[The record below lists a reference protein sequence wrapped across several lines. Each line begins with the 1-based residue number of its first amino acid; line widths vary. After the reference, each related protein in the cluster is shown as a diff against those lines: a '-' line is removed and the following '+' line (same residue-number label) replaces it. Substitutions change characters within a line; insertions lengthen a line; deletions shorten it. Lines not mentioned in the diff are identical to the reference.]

1 MVYYHVGEGHQ
12 ENMARAL
19 QRFPEITFIVHG
31 DGVRPYIHGLMD
43 DYPNIYFTF
52 NDIFDEHSPLFRFG
66 DKEEFMSA
74 MRGDW
79 DRLLENAVDLY
90 KPMIEAHPDRYMWGT
105 DRADIAWNYD
115 EDIGQLLAEFGRAFI
130 GMLDSE
136 VQEQVAY
143 KNAELLLANNN

>member
-1 MVYYHVGEGHQ
+1 
-12 ENMARAL
+12 
-19 QRFPEITFIVHG
+19 
-31 DGVRPYIHGLMD
+31 
-43 DYPNIYFTF
+43 
-52 NDIFDEHSPLFRFG
+52 
-66 DKEEFMSA
+66 MSA

-105 DRADIAWNYD
+105 DRSDIAWNYD

>member
-1 MVYYHVGEGHQ
+1 
-12 ENMARAL
+12 
-19 QRFPEITFIVHG
+19 
-31 DGVRPYIHGLMD
+31 
-43 DYPNIYFTF
+43 
-52 NDIFDEHSPLFRFG
+52 
-66 DKEEFMSA
+66 MSA

-90 KPMIEAHPDRYMWGT
+90 KPIIEAHPDRYMWGT

-115 EDIGQLLAEFGRAFI
+115 EDIGQLLAEFGHAFI

>member
-1 MVYYHVGEGHQ
+1 
-12 ENMARAL
+12 
-19 QRFPEITFIVHG
+19 
-31 DGVRPYIHGLMD
+31 
-43 DYPNIYFTF
+43 
-52 NDIFDEHSPLFRFG
+52 
-66 DKEEFMSA
+66 MSA
-74 MRGDW
+74 MGGDW

-90 KPMIEAHPDRYMWGT
+90 KPIIEAHPDRYMWGT